1 MIPPAFAGRRFS
13 DFTPEEVIEDCWRA
27 PVAGVFFGGVGMLSA
42 VVLKVAV
49 LATGAFFGLSF
60 GTALCVHMGLRYLAA
75 QEVISWRAYHL
86 GSATA
91 LVLIPAASAI
101 ALVAAGILSAP
112 ILFPT
117 IGFAL
122 LAASVPLT
130 LAFIDPSDNIFN

>member
-13 DFTPEEVIEDCWRA
+13 DFTPEEVIEDC
-27 PVAGVFFGGVGMLSA
+27 
-42 VVLKVAV
+42 
-49 LATGAFFGLSF
+49 
-60 GTALCVHMGLRYLAA
+60 
-75 QEVISWRAYHL
+75 WRAYHL